1 MTIPTTAK
9 ALLSRFDTIVP
20 ADGDEMLELYK
31 ERGWV
36 EALQYLSERGLLT
49 PAGETEAARILVA
62 SGEWADGLETDVN
75 DWPVSLP
82 PVPADH
88 PVIVHGPAE
97 ASDRPADD
105 RRDCSR

>member
-1 MTIPTTAK
+1 MTIPTAAK
-9 ALLSRFDTIVP
+9 ALLSRFDTVVP

-49 PAGETEAARILVA
+49 PDGEAEAAKILAA
-62 SGEWADGLETDVN
+62 SAEWADGLETDVN

-82 PVPADH
+82 QVPADH
-88 PVIVHGPAE
+88 PVIVPGQAE
-97 ASDRPADD
+97 ASGRPPEDG
-105 RRDCSR
+105 RE